1 MTELA
6 AALARLGVPTDA
18 RVAVAFSGGLDSTA
32 LLHLAVEALSAPRVL
47 ALHVDHGV
55 RADSRA
61 DEVHCAAVSGAL
73 GVEYRA
79 RRLPDG
85 AAAGEGG
92 FEASLRAA
100 RYAALAAM
108 CEEVGATYLA
118 TAHQADDAL
127 ETHLLALVRGSGLT
141 GLGGPRPRRALTSGV
156 TLVRPLLETPRGALR
171 EWLEARAIAWREDE
185 SNQDRTRSRARLR
198 HDVLPALRELA
209 ERHGG
214 VRALSRSLEH
224 LREDRAALESLAE
237 TRAEALGIRETARG
251 LHVPA
256 GVDRAEPAL
265 LYRLRRYLRTQG
277 AGHPPSAEAV
287 QRVLDALGAR
297 GRSRLIDV
305 SGARLRVEA
314 GRVGPAEATTLPLPR
329 PLRTG
334 AWASQPALGLA
345 VRFEVREE
353 PGADGVGASQ
363 RGGDSVAFDYDAL
376 GAPDA
381 SALCLRCVREGDRF
395 APFGLGG
402 TVRLYRWLSGQGV
415 PRSARPMVPVVAL
428 GDEIVWVP
436 GRRRSALAPLTDA
449 TTRRLV
455 LAFRASG

>member
-1 MTELA
+1 MIELA
-6 AALARLGVPTDA
+6 AALTRLGLPTDA
-18 RVAVAFSGGLDSTA
+18 RLAVAFSGGLDSTA
-32 LLHLAVEALSAPRVL
+32 LLHLAVEALGAPRVL

-55 RADSRA
+55 RVGSSA
-61 DEVHCAAVSGAL
+61 DEAHCAEVAAAL

-79 RRLPDG
+79 QRLPDG

-108 CEEVGATYLA
+108 CREAGVGYVA

-141 GLGGPRPRRALTSGV
+141 GLGGPRARRDLDGGV
-156 TLVRPLLETPRGALR
+156 AVVRPLLEIPRQALR
-171 EWLEARAIAWREDE
+171 DWLEAGAIAWREDE

-214 VRALSRSLEH
+214 SQALARSLEH
-224 LREDRAALESLAE
+224 LRDDRAALEALAE
-237 TRAEALGIRETARG
+237 GRAEALGIRETARG

-256 GVDRAEPAL
+256 AVDRAEPAL
-265 LYRLRRYLRTQG
+265 LYRLRRYLQAQG

-314 GRVGPAEATTLPLPR
+314 GRIGPAETPTLPLPR
-329 PLRTG
+329 PLRAG

-353 PGADGVGASQ
+353 LGASQ
-363 RGGDSVAFDYDAL
+363 LGASQLGADTVAFDYDAL
-376 GAPDA
+376 GSPDA
-381 SALCLRCVREGDRF
+381 GELSLRGAREGDRF
-395 APFGLGG
+395 APFGLDG
-402 TVRLYRWLSGQGV
+402 TVRLFRWLSGQGV
-415 PRSARPMVPVVAL
+415 PRSERPLVPVVAL
-428 GDEIVWVP
+428 GEEIVWVP
-436 GRRRSALAPLTDA
+436 GRRRSARAPITA
-449 TTRRLV
+449 VTTRRLV
-455 LAFRASG
+455 LASRASG